1 LDQYVEYGRRPTGVY
16 IPKFRNLNGQDAD
29 ADFVRGYGMQGGAS
43 RPVAAPEGFGASMK
57 EGLRKYGPWTI
68 QFNVC
73 AECLPYKNN
82 TLSLHPAKTDRFGM
96 PLIVF
101 DVGFRHNEER
111 MMVDAARQ
119 GEIMMRAAGLVD
131 VGSRQDEHVPG
142 DAIHEMGG
150 ACMGDDPKAS
160 VVNRWS
166 QAHDADNLFVTD
178 GSHMSS
184 TNCVNPSLTFMAL
197 TARAAD
203 HAVKLAREHVI

>member
-1 LDQYVEYGRRPTGVY
+1 
-16 IPKFRNLNGQDAD
+16 
-29 ADFVRGYGMQGGAS
+29 
-43 RPVAAPEGFGASMK
+43 MK

-68 QFNVC
+68 QFNVF
-73 AECLPYKNN
+73 AECLPYKDN
-82 TLSLHPAKTDRFGM
+82 TLTLHPTKTDRFGM

-101 DVGFRHNEER
+101 DVAFRHNEER
-111 MMVDAARQ
+111 RMVDAARQ
-119 GEIMMRAAGLVD
+119 GEAMMRAAGLAD

-150 ACMGDDPKAS
+150 ACMGDDPTRS
-160 VVNRWS
+160 VTNRWS

-178 GSHMSS
+178 GSQMSS

-203 HAVKLAREHVI
+203 HAVQLAKEHVI